1 MRQWNESGAAPI
13 TARTGAEITEFSAGP
28 ELLDAGVGR
37 KP

>member
-13 TARTGAEITEFSAGP
+13 TARTGAEITVFFAGP
-28 ELLDAGVGR
+28 ERLDAGVDR

>member
-1 MRQWNESGAAPI
+1 MRQWNESGAAWI
-13 TARTGAEITEFSAGP
+13 TARTGAEITEFFAGP